1 MFINAVISSLSLL
14 SVASAVV
21 VHEHWW
27 NITWANSNPTGV
39 SVCPEILPSMNGY
52 QKKNMY

>member
-39 SVCPEILPSMNGY
+39 SVFPMTRC
-52 QKKNMY
+52 KKNNY